1 MAPITY
7 GHDMPQP
14 KRAPK
19 PPKSKPKQPSKAAT
33 NTVSFLV
40 AFLGL

>member
-14 KRAPK
+14 KRSPQPK
-19 PPKSKPKQPSKAAT
+19 PKSKPTKPRGTRA
-33 NTVSFLV
+33 VSFLV